1 MRTWWNCWLHPARKI
16 MPIIDY
22 IGKEIIFR
30 VAACGPAGSGKTT
43 LLWQLHAGIPA
54 DERSE
59 LTIRAIGADQL
70 VSFDCAAPDLIP
82 VGDYRAKLRL
92 FTVPGRVADPAIWQR
107 VMDDVDGVIFVA
119 DSQFER
125 IGENADVLRALADV
139 QGGQGGP
146 MVFIYNKRDLPNRA
160 PLEYLDHVVNSCE
173 PRIPRFEGV
182 MTEGKGA
189 ADALKA
195 LTKLLLERAAAE
207 EEKEAA
213 AARVTAAA
221 EEGFSDSLHFAPP
234 VIPLIPAPASIA
246 LESAP
251 LPSDESPVSMDGGC
265 LCGGV
270 RYRLSGL
277 PIEVFHSHAAHHS
290 RGHGAPLVTWAAYA
304 PQDFVVMLGCPSEY
318 EAGGSVRS
326 FCRECGTPQTFMRC
340 NAEPLLVAAATLDS
354 PELLTPTRHESSA
367 EALPWPK
374 IIDGLPRS
382 L

>member
-1 MRTWWNCWLHPARKI
+1 MWWNCWRRPARKT

-22 IGKEIIFR
+22 TEKEVIFR
-30 VAACGPAGSGKTT
+30 VAACGPAGAGKTT

-82 VGDYRAKLRL
+82 VGDYRAKFRL

-125 IGENADVLRALADV
+125 VGENADVLRALAGL
-139 QGGQGGP
+139 QGALGAP

-160 PLEYLDHVVNSCE
+160 PLEYLDHVLNSAE
-173 PRIPRFEGV
+173 PRVPRFEGV
-182 MTEGKGA
+182 MTDGKGA
-189 ADALKA
+189 SDALKA
-195 LTKLLLERAAAE
+195 LTKLLLDRAVAE

-213 AARVTAAA
+213 SERVEAAA
-221 EEGFSDSLHFAPP
+221 LERVSESLHFAPP
-234 VIPLIPAPASIA
+234 EVPLIPVTTQVDLDHA
-246 LESAP
+246 L
-251 LPSDESPVSMDGGC
+251 LPKNDDSVSMDGGC

-270 RYRLSGL
+270 RYRLMGL
-277 PIEVFHSHAAHHS
+277 PIEVFHSHAAEHT

-304 PQDFVVMLGCPSEY
+304 PQDFVVLRGSPSE
-318 EAGGSVRS
+318 SVAQGNVRA
-326 FCRECGTPQTFMRC
+326 FCRECGTPLTFRKLDDD
-340 NAEPLLVAAATLDS
+340 ALLIAAATLDS
-354 PELLTPTRHESSA
+354 PELLTPVRHESAA